1 MNFFSYKVKTNDD
14 EFNFGLVAAHNYE
27 KAAAKLEEQY
37 ELNQIELLCQIT
49 NESVMDFTNTINEEY
64 FSVIMNKFSDDYIW

>member
-14 EFNFGLVAAHNYE
+14 EVNFGLIAASNYGE
-27 KAAAKLEEQY
+27 AAAKLEEQY

-49 NESVMDFTNTINEEY
+49 NECVMDFTNTLNEEH
-64 FSVIMNKFSDDYIW
+64 FSGIMNKFSDDYIW